1 METPLKNH
9 SLFLMLIIL
18 LNMAFQAM
26 QAQNVPVVPFS
37 VDSNQLTIWNGKTY
51 VPFFIK
57 GVNLGIAKP
66 GTYPGELEATREQ
79 YSRWF
84 SEIKQAGFNCIRI
97 YTLHYPHFYEE
108 LKKFNL
114 SNPQHPLF
122 FFQGIWLNEEMTGYT
137 NDLYQMTDTFRVE
150 MEENVDCVH
159 GKKNIN
165 LRYGKAFG
173 NYTAD
178 VSQWN
183 MGYIIGREVYPEEV
197 IATNENHLGV
207 TSFTGNHF
215 AMEGGSATEIW
226 WTNHLDH
233 LVQFEKEH
241 YNTQRPVSV
250 SSWPTLDPIAHL
262 SEPNRSEDTVSVDFS
277 KIIVLDAP
285 AGFFISYHAY
295 PYYPDFIG
303 KDPLYQTYSDN
314 YGPNSYLGYL
324 IDLKK
329 HYANFPLIIA
339 EYGVPS
345 SWGAAHYTSSG
356 MNHGGFDEL
365 SQGETNI
372 RLLNSIKKSKAGGGI
387 QFSWM
392 DEWFKRTWIT
402 DPFDFLNRTLWHN
415 ITSAEQN
422 FGLIKFQKKE
432 KYTPWKTF
440 DSGSEL
446 TSVQVLANYDFFQM
460 EIGLKSPMEVLGE
473 CWIAFDTYDAALGES
488 LLPGGQSILPYRSEF
503 VLHITQHSAVL
514 YVTEAYDLF
523 SIWHRMTNVKQKFQ
537 STVTDGAPWQIVRW
551 KNNSGNSDVQF
562 IGDLNM
568 NRSFQPV
575 SSKDAVTIFED
586 KIKVRIPWSLLQ
598 VVDPSQMRVFHDD
611 KTTPEPETR
620 VSDGIAISI
629 RYKDVLYQSDTRFTW
644 PSWSVVRDSD
654 VMEEYKTSYWTMF
667 DQLTNFNSPAIA
679 FPDSFDFTLKE
690 PPYAVTAAE
699 GLLLNDFDTDGVT
712 IVAVLVNAPQNGFV
726 DLNADGSFSY
736 ISKSGY
742 EGIDTFNYCV
752 FDGQSLSQF
761 NKVTL
766 KVSKKSGNGEV
777 SGNQLN
783 LIKLYPNPAKEFV
796 TVESEATI
804 SAIRLFDFS
813 GRLLYQQSINDKMYR
828 LDVSK
833 YQAGLYY
840 LVTEI
845 GGRAFASKLIIKH

>member
-1 METPLKNH
+1 MFNQYKNSFWLFAVALWLSSTAF
-9 SLFLMLIIL
+9 SL
-18 LNMAFQAM
+18 
-26 QAQNVPVVPFS
+26 QAQKDIPFS
-37 VDSNQLTIWNGKTY
+37 VDTTQLTIWNGKDY

-84 SEIKQAGFNCIRI
+84 SEIKLAGFNCIRI

-108 LKKFNL
+108 LRNYNL
-114 SNPQHPLF
+114 NHSQHPLY

-137 NDLYQMTDTFRVE
+137 KDLYQMTDTFRVE
-150 MEENVDCVH
+150 MEENIDCVH
-159 GKKNIN
+159 GLRVIN

-173 NYTAD
+173 NYSAD
-178 VSQWN
+178 VSRWN
-183 MGYIIGREVYPEEV
+183 LGYIIGREVYPEEV
-197 IATNENHLGV
+197 LTTNENHLSV
-207 TSFTGNHF
+207 TGFIGNHF
-215 AMEGGSATEIW
+215 ALTGGSATEVW

-233 LVQFEKEH
+233 LVQYEKEH
-241 YNTQRPVSV
+241 YDTGRPVSV
-250 SSWPTLDPIAHL
+250 SSWPTLDPIIHR
-262 SEPNRSEDTVSVDFS
+262 SEPNRDEDTASVDLS
-277 KIIVLDAP
+277 KIKILDAP

-314 YGPNSYLGYL
+314 YGSNSYLGYL

-329 HYANFPLIIA
+329 HYSKFPLIIA

-365 SQGETNI
+365 SQGEINI

-415 ITSAEQN
+415 VTAAEQN
-422 FGLIKFQKKE
+422 FGLVKFVKKE
-432 KYTPWKTF
+432 KFIPWKTF
-440 DSGSEL
+440 APNDEI
-446 TSVQVLANYDFFQM
+446 TDIKALADYDFFQM
-460 EIGLKSPMEVLGE
+460 EIGLKNPMEILGE

-488 LLPGGQSILPYRSEF
+488 LLPTGQSVLPYRSEF
-503 VLHITQHSAVL
+503 VLHVTQHSTGL

-523 SIWHRMTNVKQKFQ
+523 GIWHKMTDVKQKFQ

-551 KNNSGNSDVQF
+551 KNNSGNFDVQF

-586 KIKVRIPWSLLQ
+586 KIRVRIPWSLLQ

-611 KTTPEPETR
+611 KSTLEPETR
-620 VSDGIAISI
+620 VSDGIAVSI
-629 RYKDVLYQSDTRFTW
+629 QYKDKLYQPDTRFTW
-644 PSWSVVRDSD
+644 QTWSAVKDLDVV
-654 VMEEYKTSYWTMF
+654 EEYKTSYWTMF

-679 FPDSFDFTLKE
+679 YPDSFDFTLKE
-690 PPYAVTAAE
+690 PPYAVAAAE
-699 GLLLNDFDTDGVT
+699 GLLTNDFDPDGEV
-712 IVAVLVNAPQNGFV
+712 IVAVLVSAPTNGFV
-726 DLNADGSFSY
+726 NLNADGSFSY
-736 ISKSGY
+736 IPRGGY
-742 EGIDTFNYCV
+742 EGTDTFNYCV

-766 KVSKKSGNGEV
+766 KVSKNTGNINVPGEK
-777 SGNQLN
+777 LN
-783 LIKLYPNPAKEFV
+783 LIHIYPNPANEFL
-796 TVESEATI
+796 TVESKAPV
-804 SAIRLFDFS
+804 SAIRLFDIS
-813 GRLLYQQSINDKMYR
+813 GRLLSQQRINDQTFR

-833 YQAGLYY
+833 YKPGLYY

-845 GGRAFASKLIIKH
+845 GGRAFANKLIIQH